1 MSFPQTKA
9 ALNRRFKAEGLPV
22 ELVKGDG
29 YFYYVFDD
37 GALYDTHSVMV
48 YAFGHDNPERW
59 YTTGVEFAARVRA
72 EAL

>member
-1 MSFPQTKA
+1 MFFPQTKA
-9 ALNRRFKAEGLPV
+9 ALNSRFEAEGLPV

-29 YFYYVFDD
+29 YFYYRFDD

-48 YAFGHDNPERW
+48 CAFGHDDPARW
-59 YTTGVEFAARVRA
+59 YATGVEFAARVRA